1 MTLLQGLLCA
11 VAILLQA
18 TAPIGTEVDTPVD
31 RVADA
36 LAAGEAATI
45 DGNSMALVSAA
56 RRLDRLAAHPAERE
70 DDLATRWRLQ
80 GLSPGAKD
88 IVVPTRGRTLGP
100 AYRSGN
106 LAAGGRVEIEQIF
119 FGGEAA
125 VIVVVPQTRR
135 SLQISVSDH
144 RGKQICDQI
153 VISPKTSCRWL
164 PIFTTRFRISVINI
178 GGSPVRYYFVSN

>member
-1 MTLLQGLLCA
+1 MTLLPGIICA
-11 VAILLQA
+11 VAVLLQA
-18 TAPIGTEVDTPVD
+18 TAPMSAEVDTSVD

-36 LAAGEAATI
+36 LAAGEAATS
-45 DGNSMALVSAA
+45 DGKSMALVSAA
-56 RRLDRLAAHPAERE
+56 RRLDRLAAHPA
-70 DDLATRWRLQ
+70 DGQDNLATRWRLQ

-100 AYRSGN
+100 AYRGGN

-125 VIVVVPQTRR
+125 VVVVVPQTRR
-135 SLQISVSDH
+135 SLQIYVSDA

-153 VISPKTSCRWL
+153 VLSPKTSCRWL
-164 PIFTTRFRISVINI
+164 PNFTTRFRISVINP
-178 GGSPVRYYFVSN
+178 GASPVRYYIVSN